1 MLIID
6 CSVVVAVV
14 TFYDK
19 VLEEQVVIDKR
30 YCPLMIDQHDK
41 EEAEEGHNKKQIFF
55 YVFDLPEATLSQSQL
70 S

>member
-41 EEAEEGHNKKQIFF
+41 EEAEEGHKKQIFF

>member
-41 EEAEEGHNKKQIFF
+41 EEAEEGHKKQIFF
-55 YVFDLPEATLSQSQL
+55 LRL
-70 S
+70 